1 MVKAVS
7 IRGGVLS
14 DRLGRKGV
22 ILGGWAIYVLAYAG
36 FAFLEGPAWM
46 WMLFVFYGFYY
57 MTDAVLKAFV
67 ADLVPAALRGRAFGI
82 YNFTVSITVLP
93 ASLLMG
99 LLWDTAGPRY
109 AFLVGAGWPWR
120 RWPVL
125 AGAVRRPREAGF
137 KVFRIS
143 AII

>member
-1 MVKAVS
+1 MT
-7 IRGGVLS
+7 
-14 DRLGRKGV
+14 RLLLPKT
-22 ILGGWAIYVLAYAG
+22 LVLASLSLAC
-36 FAFLEGPAWM
+36 AAALAQPKPA
-46 WMLFVFYGFYY
+46 LLN
-57 MTDAVLKAFV
+57 DKKAFV

-109 AFLVGAGWPWR
+109 AFLVGAGLALAAMA
-120 RWPVL
+120 VL

-137 KVFRIS
+137 QGFPHFRR
-143 AII
+143 